1 MELFKNQDGTL
12 TTVKASRVAK
22 EKILQGLIEQ
32 NLQAALGV
40 RFLATEYAT
49 GEKHAGRIDTLGI
62 DENWTPVVIEY
73 KRSVDANV
81 VMQALYYLD
90 WLVDHR
96 AEFEKLVVSR
106 EGTEAVDR
114 VDWSSPRVV
123 CIAESYTKFD
133 LHAVAQMGREIE
145 LVEYTYY
152 PDGFLILDLVS
163 GSTSQ
168 ATTAAPK
175 VGSLVTGT
183 TEVKKEYTTELI
195 LGQLGRRRQ
204 WAEEILE
211 YASELGSDVTVKP
224 LKVYIAIRTAKNFA
238 CLSGTRDSLSMTF
251 HLDPKDPSITSG
263 CDNCRDLTNTGAWG
277 TGNLQL
283 LIKSDAEVS
292 KAKELLELAYATRTG
307 GA

>member
-1 MELFKNQDGTL
+1 MDLFRVINDELQS
-12 TTVKASRVAK
+12 VKAVRVEK
-22 EKILQGLIEQ
+22 EKTLQSLLEA
-32 NLQAALGV
+32 NLREAFRV
-40 RFLATEYAT
+40 RFLATEYST

-62 DENWTPVVIEY
+62 DENGTPVIIEY

-90 WLVDHR
+90 WLVDHK
-96 AEFEKLVVSR
+96 AEFEKLVTDKF
-106 EGTEAVDR
+106 GADAVES
-114 VDWSSPRVV
+114 VDWSAPRVV

-133 LHAVAQMGREIE
+133 EHAVAQMGRDIE

-152 PDGFLILDLVS
+152 PDGFLVLDLVAGGIS
-163 GSTSQ
+163 GTSTP
-168 ATTAAPK
+168 APK
-175 VGSLVTGT
+175 QKAASTD
-183 TEVKKEYTTELI
+183 KKEYSAEDLLSQYGT
-195 LGQLGRRRQ
+195 RRP

-211 YASELGSDVTVKP
+211 YAATLGSDVTVKP

-251 HLDPKDPSITSG
+251 HLDPTDEAIIGG
-263 CDNCRDLTNTGAWG
+263 CANCRDVTTTGAWG

-283 LIKSDAEVS
+283 LIKSEDDVG
-292 KAKELLELAYATRTG
+292 KAKQLLELAYATRTG